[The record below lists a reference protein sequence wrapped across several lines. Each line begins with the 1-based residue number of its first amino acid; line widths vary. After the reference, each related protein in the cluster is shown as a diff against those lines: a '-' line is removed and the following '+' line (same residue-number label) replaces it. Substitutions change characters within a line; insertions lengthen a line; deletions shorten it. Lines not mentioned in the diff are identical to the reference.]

1 VPLEYDRCAPYSDNT
16 IEENIVVEDNDSL
29 IALTADIVSAHVS
42 NNSVS
47 TSDVGSLIQSVF
59 AALQALGAPP
69 PEPEVEKPKGAVSAR
84 ASIKPDHLISMID
97 GKPYKTL
104 RRHLSRHGYTPE
116 SYRDTF
122 GLAVDYP
129 MVAANYA
136 EHRRALAHKIGL
148 GVAPVRRPPNNR
160 LRLHRR
166 RKSLAFRQKPGSR
179 DMRGPG
185 FSLFAERAALV

>member
-1 VPLEYDRCAPYSDNT
+1 VSD
-16 IEENIVVEDNDSL
+16 DSESL
-29 IALTADIVSAHVS
+29 VALTADIVSAHVS

-47 TSDVGSLIQSVF
+47 TNDVGPLIQSVF

-69 PEPEVEKPKGAVSAR
+69 PEPEVEKPKGAVSPR
-84 ASIKPDHLISMID
+84 ASVKPDHLISMID

-122 GLAVDYP
+122 GLASDYP

-148 GVAPVRRPPNNR
+148 GRKPKPGPEPVEDTKPRRGRRPR
-160 LRLHRR
+160 T
-166 RKSLAFRQKPGSR
+166 AAA
-179 DMRGPG
+179 
-185 FSLFAERAALV
+185 AE

>member
-1 VPLEYDRCAPYSDNT
+1 VYDDS
-16 IEENIVVEDNDSL
+16 DSL

-47 TSDVGSLIQSVF
+47 TNDVGPLIQSVF

-69 PEPEVEKPKGAVSAR
+69 PEPEVEKPKGAVSVR
-84 ASIKPDHLISMID
+84 ASVKPDHLISMID

-116 SYRDTF
+116 SYRETF
-122 GLAVDYP
+122 GLAGDYP

-148 GVAPVRRPPNNR
+148 GRKPKPEPEAVAEAAPRRGRRP
-160 LRLHRR
+160 
-166 RKSLAFRQKPGSR
+166 
-179 DMRGPG
+179 
-185 FSLFAERAALV
+185 RANAAGE

>member
-1 VPLEYDRCAPYSDNT
+1 M
-16 IEENIVVEDNDSL
+16 VEDTESL

-47 TSDVGSLIQSVF
+47 TNDVGPLIQSVF

-84 ASIKPDHLISMID
+84 ASVKPDHLISMID

-122 GLAVDYP
+122 GLAADYP

-148 GVAPVRRPPNNR
+148 GRKPQADDGADTAQETAVEEAPAAAAEPKRRGRRPR
-160 LRLHRR
+160 
-166 RKSLAFRQKPGSR
+166 
-179 DMRGPG
+179 
-185 FSLFAERAALV
+185 AEAA

>member
-1 VPLEYDRCAPYSDNT
+1 MPK
-16 IEENIVVEDNDSL
+16 ENIVVEDSESL

-47 TSDVGSLIQSVF
+47 TNDVGPLIQSVF
-59 AALQALGAPP
+59 GALQALGAPP
-69 PEPEVEKPKGAVSAR
+69 PVPEVEKPKGAVSAR
-84 ASIKPDHLISMID
+84 ASVKPDHLISMID

-122 GLAVDYP
+122 GLAADYP

-148 GVAPVRRPPNNR
+148 GRKPRAEPAPEPQPEPVAEPKRRGRRPR
-160 LRLHRR
+160 
-166 RKSLAFRQKPGSR
+166 
-179 DMRGPG
+179 
-185 FSLFAERAALV
+185 AEAAE